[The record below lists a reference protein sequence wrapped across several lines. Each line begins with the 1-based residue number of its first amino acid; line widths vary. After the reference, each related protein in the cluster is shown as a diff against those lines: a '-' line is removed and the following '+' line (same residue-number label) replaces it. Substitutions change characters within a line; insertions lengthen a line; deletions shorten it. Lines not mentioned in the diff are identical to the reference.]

1 MREQVQKALDVLI
14 GEPLCASGRAAD
26 LEWFAFGQRRT
37 VKGFRG
43 DAKEVG
49 EYALH
54 VQCAW
59 RIRRGDQVVVG
70 SRDLYVPADENNN
83 NNKPEEFDWDLP
95 GASRRDKRIAELFQN
110 ETRQFLVKQVQVGE
124 AGSFSIVLD
133 SEYVL
138 DVFPDDSL
146 SDEHWRI
153 FKPSSEA
160 TQFVFSGKKG

>member
-14 GEPLCASGRAAD
+14 GEPLWASGRAAD
-26 LEWFAFGQRRT
+26 LEWFAFGQSGT

-59 RIRRGDQVVVG
+59 PIRRGDQVVVG
-70 SRDLYVPADENNN
+70 SRDLYVPADESD
-83 NNKPEEFDWDLP
+83 NKPEDFDWDVP
-95 GASRRDKRIAELFQN
+95 GATRRDHRIAELFQN

-153 FKPSSEA
+153 FKPTSEA
-160 TQFVFSGKKG
+160 THFVVSGKKG